1 VLCPKRVPLSAS
13 FDADASRRTFV
24 RPIVRIESNDQD
36 TPGRFIAGKD
46 STVDHGIERETGGA
60 KVS

>member
-1 VLCPKRVPLSAS
+1 VPLSAS

-36 TPGRFIAGKD
+36 TPGRFIDGKD